1 MVESPALD
9 QFPTFAETRDR
20 LKESFCQCIW
30 YLPDKG
36 RHCKVEIVKD
46 DKEESLQ
53 LASEVIQMKGT
64 PLSQESLQKRLAA
77 IAELSCCS
85 QYHRNIFW
93 GRGLVDMLA
102 ERWRKEIID
111 SLPPCITTAFVPVV
125 AEPKEIKHPSNGGVT
140 RLVLDQVLEN
150 NTQSQYPLRPVTFAK
165 HAVLEGQTLMSTLLS
180 NIDPSA
186 PKGSVYI
193 FTYTN
198 KAFEGML
205 KIGFTSRPAVHRLDE
220 WEECGYGKPSP
231 LETFSGVRH
240 PERVECLTHFELIK
254 YWYAWRWCNEHK
266 RAHIEWFKV
275 DLSTATRVAQ
285 NWASWMERADPYDKR
300 GGFLASWRGNIE
312 FLKEFDI
319 DITAELM
326 MEIQQVEEGLID
338 VTSFIDDDEL
348 RGLHKPMVKQNIPI
362 RSRARRRC
370 VSSTPLNSSGNQL
383 ER

>member
-1 MVESPALD
+1 MVELPALD
-9 QFPTFAETRDR
+9 QFPTFEYTRDR
-20 LKESFCQCIW
+20 LKESFCQCSW

-36 RHCKVEIVKD
+36 RRCSFEIVKD
-46 DKEESLQ
+46 DKEESLR
-53 LASEVIQMKGT
+53 LASEVTQVKGT
-64 PLSQESLQKRLAA
+64 PLSQESLQNKLAK

-93 GRGLVDMLA
+93 GSGLVDMLA

-111 SLPPCITTAFVPVV
+111 SLPPSVTTAFVPVI
-125 AEPKEIKHPSNGGVT
+125 AEPKAIKNPSDGEGT
-140 RLVLDQVLEN
+140 GLDLDQVLEN
-150 NTQSQYPLRPVTFAK
+150 STKSRYPLRPVIFAK
-165 HAVLEGQTLMSTLLS
+165 HAVLEGQTLSSTLLS

-186 PKGSVYI
+186 CKGSVYI
-193 FTYTN
+193 FTYTDE
-198 KAFEGML
+198 AFEGML
-205 KIGFTSRPAVHRLDE
+205 KIGFTSRLVVDRLDE
-220 WEECGYGKPSP
+220 WAECGYGKPSP
-231 LETFSGVRH
+231 LETFSGVSH
-240 PERVECLTHFELIK
+240 PKRVECLTHFELIK

-266 RAHIEWFKV
+266 QAHIEWFKV

-300 GGFLASWRGNIE
+300 GNLLASWRGNIE